1 MITPAWNQTIGPV
14 SRRVLG
20 HNTVWSRGGLG
31 LWDEQAHAPEPGAL
45 ALVEALAPGLL
56 RFPGGTRAMRYHF
69 AGTLGPLEQRTPQCD
84 TFTGALDATGYGLD
98 EFLRLAG
105 SLGAEVGL
113 VSPWNDGTPEE
124 VGALVAYANGAI
136 GSTVALGVDRNG
148 VDWGTVGDWAA
159 RRREA
164 GHPEPYRAAFLE
176 IGNEQYLGIPVG
188 PERACGRDRQF
199 RQNERWAGGRPVPTT
214 AADYA
219 EQIAL
224 TSAVVRRVDPDIA
237 IGVAAMSEFGRE
249 DDAATA
255 VALHDQETGA
265 AWNPTLCE
273 RAGEAF
279 DFFALHPY
287 DFTTRTGAR
296 LALAERTRQV
306 VHGLRALAPD
316 KAIALTEYGTLFDAG
331 TLLNALITADMV
343 RVAVEEQLLM
353 ALRHILI
360 EDDPGGP
367 FAESAAILGAERR
380 LTPGYHAVRML
391 AATLAEVAV
400 PVAPGI
406 DGLEALATRSAA
418 GDRAGV
424 VFIDKRRE
432 GGPMPVE
439 VALPDGRWTG
449 TVTTLTGASVTARD
463 LELTTAGVAGSGAIT
478 ATVPPLS
485 LVAIAVALSRG

>member
-1 MITPAWNQTIGPV
+1 VIAPAWNQTIGPV

-31 LWDEQAHAPEPGAL
+31 LWDEQARAPDPEVVR
-45 ALVEALAPGLL
+45 LVRALAPGVL

-69 AGTLGPLEQRTPQCD
+69 AGTLGPPERRAPQCD

-105 SLGAEVGL
+105 ALGAEVGL

-124 VGALVAYANGAI
+124 VGAMVAYANAEL
-136 GSTVALGVDRNG
+136 GSTAIIGVDRNG
-148 VDWGTVGDWAA
+148 VDWGTAADWAA
-159 RRREA
+159 RRQGA
-164 GHPEPYRAAFLE
+164 GHPEPYRAGFLE

-188 PERACGRDRQF
+188 PERSCGRDRQF
-199 RQNERWAGGRPVPTT
+199 RQNERWVDGRPVPTT

-219 EQIAL
+219 AEIAL
-224 TSAVVRRVDPDIA
+224 TAAVVRRVDPGIA
-237 IGVAAMSEFGRE
+237 IGVAAMSEFGRD

-255 VALHDQETGA
+255 VALHDQESGA
-265 AWNPTLCE
+265 PWNPTLLE
-273 RAGEAF
+273 RAGDAF

-331 TLLNALITADMV
+331 TLLNALITADLV
-343 RVAVEEQLLM
+343 RVAVEEQLVM

-360 EDDPGGP
+360 EDDARGP
-367 FAESAAILGAERR
+367 FAESAAILGADHR

-391 AATLAEVAV
+391 AETLAEVAV
-400 PVAPGI
+400 PVATGAG
-406 DGLEALATRSAA
+406 DLEALATRSAA
-418 GDRAGV
+418 GDRLGIV
-424 VFIDKRRE
+424 VIAKRRQGDPSTLE
-432 GGPMPVE
+432 L
-439 VALPDGRWTG
+439 ALPDGRWTG
-449 TVTTLTGASVTARD
+449 TVTTLSGASVTARD
-463 LELTTAGVAGSGAIT
+463 IELATREVAGSGAIA
-478 ATVPPLS
+478 ATVPPLAV
-485 LVAIAVALSRG
+485 VAIALSRG